1 MTRSL
6 VGRKDQGPRPSA
18 PILVLTG
25 LAREAACL
33 HGEGVVPLCS
43 GADVRVLRT
52 ALELLESSEFS
63 AVVSFGL
70 AGGLDYGLAPGD
82 AVIGTQAI
90 GGSEIF
96 ETHPALRRVLAEGF
110 AGAGVPVREG
120 AVRGVDAAILTVPA
134 KTVLRA
140 SGGAIAVD
148 MEFASRRRLRA
159 AARAALRHRS
169 GRQRSGFTRPA
180 PAGDK
185 SGQARRK
192 RRRERRV
199 AGAVA
204 RTGTDRRSDPRGSRR
219 PRGFRDFRPLW
230 RSGRPAAST
239 RALGSVTASL
249 HWRRTHIRPGAGFRA
264 ICRAPSDLRCSRRR
278 ARPSARAMG
287 A

>member
-52 ALELLESSEFS
+52 ALESLESSEFS

-82 AVIGTQAI
+82 AVIATQAI

-148 MEFASRRRLRA
+148 MESHLAGAFARRRGLPFAIVRVVSDPASRALPPLATKAVKPDGSVDVSGVLRELLREPGQIGDLIRA
-159 AARAALRHRS
+159 GLDARAAFATLGRCGGLVGPLLRLVLS
-169 GRQRSGFTRPA
+169 G
-180 PAGDK
+180 
-185 SGQARRK
+185 
-192 RRRERRV
+192 
-199 AGAVA
+199 
-204 RTGTDRRSDPRGSRR
+204 
-219 PRGFRDFRPLW
+219 L
-230 RSGRPAAST
+230 
-239 RALGSVTASL
+239 
-249 HWRRTHIRPGAGFRA
+249 
-264 ICRAPSDLRCSRRR
+264 
-278 ARPSARAMG
+278 
-287 A
+287 